1 MQGHTA
7 TEPGFKPR
15 WSGLKVYAHDHC
27 ISAMK
32 GHSLGRTEK
41 AEAKPTA
48 LGRPKQ
54 AEPGHKAQKDSGI
67 ECTDTSEIRRCE
79 TKNQRVV

>member
-1 MQGHTA
+1 
-7 TEPGFKPR
+7 
-15 WSGLKVYAHDHC
+15 
-27 ISAMK
+27 MK